1 MPRYLFLYHK
11 ISFKIAFIF
20 KDRKGH
26 SVVNM
31 NKNKWF
37 KFNDTT
43 VEEINMTDE
52 TLETECFGG
61 KFKVF

>member
-1 MPRYLFLYHK
+1 MQE
-11 ISFKIAFIF
+11 
-20 KDRKGH
+20 RKGH
-26 SVVNM
+26 AVVNS

-43 VEEINMTDE
+43 VEVINMTDD

-61 KFKVF
+61 KFKVSEHTKILNTR